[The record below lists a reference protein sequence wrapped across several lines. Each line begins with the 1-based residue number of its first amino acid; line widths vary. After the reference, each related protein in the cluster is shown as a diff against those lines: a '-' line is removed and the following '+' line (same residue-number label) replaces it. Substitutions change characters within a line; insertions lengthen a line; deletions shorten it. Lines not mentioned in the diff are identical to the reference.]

1 MSQSVHINTR
11 ILQNKTTG
19 VQRYLLELLKRFDP
33 QLVEEIHP
41 RFPLRGMQGHAWE
54 QFILPFSSGKKSFHH
69 RSVLFSP
76 SNSGPL
82 AIGRQVVTI
91 HDVVPLDHPEW
102 LNSNFSKWYRFLLPK
117 LANRVAAVL
126 TVSEFSKERIVDR
139 TKVSPEKVIVTPN
152 CVDSRFKPLPESFR
166 LASIHHLRL
175 PSTRYVLTL
184 GSLEP
189 RKNLHRLLEAWSLIN
204 SQMDDDI
211 WLVVAGG
218 TGLSSTFRSVEFPT
232 DLSRVYFTG
241 HVTDDSLPSLYG
253 QALAFTYLSVYE
265 GFGLP
270 PLEAMACGTPVLT
283 GSITSLPEVVG
294 SAGLT
299 VNPMSIDDICA
310 SLLQLIKDS
319 ALQQKLSELGLARS
333 AQFNWNDTARRT
345 WDILQG
351 V

>member
-1 MSQSVHINTR
+1 MNQSIYINTR

-19 VQRYLLELLKRFDP
+19 VQRYLLELLKRFDS
-33 QLVEEIHP
+33 QSVEEIHP

-54 QFILPFSSGKKSFHH
+54 QIALPFSFERKSL
-69 RSVLFSP
+69 RRKSVLFSP

-102 LNSNFSKWYRFLLPK
+102 LNSNFAKWYRFLLPK
-117 LANRVAAVL
+117 LATRAAAVI
-126 TVSEFSKERIVDR
+126 TVSEFSKERIIER
-139 TKVSPEKVIVTPN
+139 TGVAPERVIVTPN
-152 CVDSRFKPLPESFR
+152 CVDARFRPLPEEAR
-166 LASIHHLRL
+166 IASIHELKL
-175 PSTRYVLTL
+175 PSVRFILTL

-189 RKNLHRLLEAWSLIN
+189 RKNLHRLLKAWSMIN
-204 SQMDDDI
+204 SQIDDDI

-218 TGLSSTFRSVEFPT
+218 AGLSSTFQSVKFPA
-232 DLSRVYFTG
+232 DLSRVHFTG
-241 HVTDDSLPSLYG
+241 HIPDEVLPSLYG

-283 GSITSLPEVVG
+283 GSRTSLPEVVG
-294 SAGLT
+294 NAGLT
-299 VNPMSIDDICA
+299 VNPMSMDDICA
-310 SLLQLIKDS
+310 SMLQIIKDS
-319 ALQQKLSELGLARS
+319 ALQQKLSALGIARS
-333 AQFNWNDTARRT
+333 SQFNWNDTARRT